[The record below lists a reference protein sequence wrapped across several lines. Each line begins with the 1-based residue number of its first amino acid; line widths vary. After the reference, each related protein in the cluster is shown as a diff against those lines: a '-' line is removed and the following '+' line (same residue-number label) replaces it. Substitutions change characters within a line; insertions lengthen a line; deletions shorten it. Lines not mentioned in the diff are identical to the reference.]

1 MHSAPVLEFRSVR
14 KQFTPDR
21 PLLDQID
28 LKVHAGERVALLGP
42 SGAGKSTLLNLAC
55 GLESADS
62 GDILLCGTPLRGLN
76 DARLSALRARE
87 VGFVFQAFH
96 LVPYLTLWQNV
107 ALALIVN
114 RTPGAE
120 AHVRATEMLEAVG
133 LGGRET
139 GYPHELSGGE
149 QQRVALARALVH
161 RPRLILADEPTGN
174 LDPDTAARALALIE
188 TQVEAHGT
196 ALLMVTH
203 SEQAAARVHR
213 QVRLGGA
220 GRIS

>member
-76 DARLSALRARE
+76 HASLFPSPARY
-87 VGFVFQAFH
+87 VGLVCHAFH
-96 LVPYLTLWQNV
+96 LASHPSLPPNLV
-107 ALALIVN
+107 
-114 RTPGAE
+114 
-120 AHVRATEMLEAVG
+120 
-133 LGGRET
+133 
-139 GYPHELSGGE
+139 LS
-149 QQRVALARALVH
+149 RK
-161 RPRLILADEPTGN
+161 
-174 LDPDTAARALALIE
+174 
-188 TQVEAHGT
+188 
-196 ALLMVTH
+196 
-203 SEQAAARVHR
+203 
-213 QVRLGGA
+213 
-220 GRIS
+220 